1 MFFSNSCSKWTI
13 CIDVNAVRSL
23 AFDPEE
29 RFDEH
34 DKSDVGDVGDDG
46 DDDDAGDLLEP
57 INRFPIY
64 KSQIKFQI

>member
-1 MFFSNSCSKWTI
+1 M
-13 CIDVNAVRSL
+13 RSL